1 MDKIHIK
8 DLQIIG
14 FHGAIPEEKVL
25 GQKFVLS
32 FELDVDL
39 RQAGKNDDLTKTVHY
54 GELAQKVEEE
64 FTKTS
69 YDLIEKAAEEICE
82 FVLLNYPLVKKVKLL
97 LKKPWAPTR
106 KHVEYVAVEI
116 ERKWN
121 KVYIAAGSNLGNKEE
136 TLKEAID
143 KIDKRKDCVVTKVSN
158 FYTTDP
164 VGYEDQDQFVNCV
177 FEIDTL
183 QTPSELM
190 DTLLEVEKD
199 FKRERIIRWGPRT
212 LDLDIIFYDD
222 IISYDEH
229 ILIPHPRAHERQFVM
244 KPMCDINP
252 YYVHPIYRKR
262 VMDISSELGELQN
275 IQPLT

>member
-8 DLQIIG
+8 DLEIIG

-143 KIDKRKDCVVTKVSN
+143 KIYKRKDCVVTKVSN

-262 VMDISSELGELQN
+262 VMDISSELGEL
-275 IQPLT
+275 

>member
-8 DLQIIG
+8 DLEIIG

-121 KVYIAAGSNLGNKEE
+121 KVYIAAGSNQGDKEE
-136 TLKEAID
+136 TLKEAIY

-262 VMDISSELGELQN
+262 VMDISSELGEL
-275 IQPLT
+275 

>member
-8 DLQIIG
+8 DLEIIG

-121 KVYIAAGSNLGNKEE
+121 KVYIAAGSNLGDKEE
-136 TLKEAID
+136 TLKEAIY
-143 KIDKRKDCVVTKVSN
+143 IIGKRKDCVVTKVSN

-212 LDLDIIFYDD
+212 LDLDIIFYND

-262 VMDISSELGELQN
+262 VMDISSELGEL
-275 IQPLT
+275 

>member
-8 DLQIIG
+8 DLEIIG

-121 KVYIAAGSNLGNKEE
+121 KVYIAAGSNLGDKEE
-136 TLKEAID
+136 TLKEAIYI
-143 KIDKRKDCVVTKVSN
+143 IDKRKDCVVTKVSN
-158 FYTTDP
+158 FYNTDP

-212 LDLDIIFYDD
+212 LDLDIIFYND

-262 VMDISSELGELQN
+262 VMDISSELGEL
-275 IQPLT
+275 

>member
-8 DLQIIG
+8 DLEIIG

-121 KVYIAAGSNLGNKEE
+121 KVYIAAGSNLGDKEE
-136 TLKEAID
+136 TLKEAIY

-177 FEIDTL
+177 FEINTL
-183 QTPSELM
+183 QTPRELM

-212 LDLDIIFYDD
+212 LDLDIIFYND

-262 VMDISSELGELQN
+262 VMDISSELGEL
-275 IQPLT
+275 

>member
-8 DLQIIG
+8 DLEIIG

-121 KVYIAAGSNLGNKEE
+121 KVYIAAGSNLGDKEE
-136 TLKEAID
+136 TLKEAIYI
-143 KIDKRKDCVVTKVSN
+143 IDKRIK
-158 FYTTDP
+158 
-164 VGYEDQDQFVNCV
+164 
-177 FEIDTL
+177 
-183 QTPSELM
+183 
-190 DTLLEVEKD
+190 
-199 FKRERIIRWGPRT
+199 W
-212 LDLDIIFYDD
+212 
-222 IISYDEH
+222 
-229 ILIPHPRAHERQFVM
+229 
-244 KPMCDINP
+244 
-252 YYVHPIYRKR
+252 
-262 VMDISSELGELQN
+262 QN
-275 IQPLT
+275 II

>member
-8 DLQIIG
+8 DLEIIG

-121 KVYIAAGSNLGNKEE
+121 KVYIAAGSNLGDKEE
-136 TLKEAID
+136 TLKEAIYI
-143 KIDKRKDCVVTKVSN
+143 IDKRKDCVVTKVSN

-177 FEIDTL
+177 FEINTL

-212 LDLDIIFYDD
+212 LDLDIIFYND

-262 VMDISSELGELQN
+262 VMDISSELGEL
-275 IQPLT
+275 

>member
-8 DLQIIG
+8 DLEIIG

-121 KVYIAAGSNLGNKEE
+121 KVYIAAGSNLGDKEE
-136 TLKEAID
+136 TLKEAIY

-199 FKRERIIRWGPRT
+199 FKRERIIIWGPRT

-262 VMDISSELGELQN
+262 VMDISSELGEL
-275 IQPLT
+275 

>member
-8 DLQIIG
+8 DLEIIG

-121 KVYIAAGSNLGNKEE
+121 KVYIAAGSNLGDKEE
-136 TLKEAID
+136 TLKEAIY

-229 ILIPHPRAHERQFVM
+229 ILIPHPRANERQFVM

-262 VMDISSELGELQN
+262 VMDISSELGEL
-275 IQPLT
+275 

>member
-8 DLQIIG
+8 DLEIIG

-64 FTKTS
+64 FSKTS

-121 KVYIAAGSNLGNKEE
+121 KVYIAAGSNLGDKEE
-136 TLKEAID
+136 TLKEAIYI
-143 KIDKRKDCVVTKVSN
+143 IDKRKDCVVTKVSN

-177 FEIDTL
+177 FEINTL

-212 LDLDIIFYDD
+212 LDLDIIFYND

-262 VMDISSELGELQN
+262 VMDISSELGEL
-275 IQPLT
+275 

>member
-8 DLQIIG
+8 DLEIIG

-121 KVYIAAGSNLGNKEE
+121 KVYIAAGSNLGDKEE

-143 KIDKRKDCVVTKVSN
+143 KIYKRKDCVVTKVSN

-177 FEIDTL
+177 FEINTL

-212 LDLDIIFYDD
+212 LDLDIIFYND

-262 VMDISSELGELQN
+262 VMDISSELGEL
-275 IQPLT
+275 

>member
-8 DLQIIG
+8 DLEIIG

-25 GQKFVLS
+25 GEKFVLS

-121 KVYIAAGSNLGNKEE
+121 KVYIAAGSNLRDKEE

-177 FEIDTL
+177 FEINTL

-212 LDLDIIFYDD
+212 LDLDIIFYND

-252 YYVHPIYRKR
+252 YYVHPIYIKR
-262 VMDISSELGELQN
+262 VMDISSELGEL
-275 IQPLT
+275 

>member
-8 DLQIIG
+8 DLEIIG

-121 KVYIAAGSNLGNKEE
+121 KVYIAAGSNLGDKEE
-136 TLKEAID
+136 TLKEAIY

-177 FEIDTL
+177 FEINTL
-183 QTPSELM
+183 QTQSELM

-212 LDLDIIFYDD
+212 LDLDIIFYND

-262 VMDISSELGELQN
+262 VMDISSELGEL
-275 IQPLT
+275 

>member
-8 DLQIIG
+8 DLEIIG

-69 YDLIEKAAEEICE
+69 YDLIEKAADEICE

-121 KVYIAAGSNLGNKEE
+121 KVYIAAGSNLGDKEE
-136 TLKEAID
+136 TLKEAIYI
-143 KIDKRKDCVVTKVSN
+143 IDKRKDCVVTKVSN

-177 FEIDTL
+177 FEINTL

-212 LDLDIIFYDD
+212 LDLDIIFYND

-262 VMDISSELGELQN
+262 VMDISSELGEL
-275 IQPLT
+275 

>member
-1 MDKIHIK
+1 MDKIHIT
-8 DLQIIG
+8 DLEIIG

-121 KVYIAAGSNLGNKEE
+121 KVYRAAGSNLGDKEE
-136 TLKEAID
+136 TLKEAIYI
-143 KIDKRKDCVVTKVSN
+143 IDKRKDCVVTKVSN
-158 FYTTDP
+158 LYTTDP

-212 LDLDIIFYDD
+212 LDLDIIFYND

-262 VMDISSELGELQN
+262 VMDISSELGEL
-275 IQPLT
+275 

>member
-8 DLQIIG
+8 DLEIIG

-39 RQAGKNDDLTKTVHY
+39 RQSGKNDDLTKTVHY

-121 KVYIAAGSNLGNKEE
+121 KVYIAAGSNLGDKEE

-143 KIDKRKDCVVTKVSN
+143 KIDKRKDCVDTKVSN

-177 FEIDTL
+177 FEINTL
-183 QTPSELM
+183 PTPSELM

-199 FKRERIIRWGPRT
+199 VKRERIIRWGPRT
-212 LDLDIIFYDD
+212 LDLDIIFYND

-262 VMDISSELGELQN
+262 VMDISSELGEL
-275 IQPLT
+275 

>member
-8 DLQIIG
+8 DLEIIG

-177 FEIDTL
+177 FEINTL

-190 DTLLEVEKD
+190 NTLLEVEKD

-212 LDLDIIFYDD
+212 LDLDIIFYND

-262 VMDISSELGELQN
+262 VMDISSELGEL
-275 IQPLT
+275 

>member
-8 DLQIIG
+8 DLEIIG

-121 KVYIAAGSNLGNKEE
+121 KVYIAAGSNLGDKEE
-136 TLKEAID
+136 TLKEAIYI
-143 KIDKRKDCVVTKVSN
+143 IDKRKDCVVTKVSN

-177 FEIDTL
+177 FEINTL

-212 LDLDIIFYDD
+212 LDLDIIFYND

-252 YYVHPIYRKR
+252 YYVHPIYRKS
-262 VMDISSELGELQN
+262 VMDISSELGEL
-275 IQPLT
+275 

>member
-8 DLQIIG
+8 DLEIIG

-116 ERKWN
+116 ERKWS

-164 VGYEDQDQFVNCV
+164 VGYEDQDKFVNCV

-262 VMDISSELGELQN
+262 VMDISSELGEL
-275 IQPLT
+275 

>member
-8 DLQIIG
+8 DLEIIG

-121 KVYIAAGSNLGNKEE
+121 KVYIAAGSNLGDKEE
-136 TLKEAID
+136 TLKEAIYI
-143 KIDKRKDCVVTKVSN
+143 IDKRKDCVVTKVSN

-212 LDLDIIFYDD
+212 LDLDIIFYND

-262 VMDISSELGELQN
+262 VMDISSELGEL
-275 IQPLT
+275 

>member
-8 DLQIIG
+8 DLEIIG

-121 KVYIAAGSNLGNKEE
+121 KVYIAAGSNLGDKEE
-136 TLKEAID
+136 TLKEAIYI
-143 KIDKRKDCVVTKVSN
+143 IDKRKDCVVTKVSN
-158 FYTTDP
+158 LYTTDP

-262 VMDISSELGELQN
+262 VMDISSGLGEL
-275 IQPLT
+275 

>member
-1 MDKIHIK
+1 MDKIHIN
-8 DLQIIG
+8 DLEIIG

-121 KVYIAAGSNLGNKEE
+121 KVYIAAGSNLGDKEE
-136 TLKEAID
+136 TLKEAIY

-262 VMDISSELGELQN
+262 VMDISSELGEL
-275 IQPLT
+275 

>member
-8 DLQIIG
+8 DLEIIG

-64 FTKTS
+64 FSKTS

-121 KVYIAAGSNLGNKEE
+121 KVYIAAGSNLGDKEE

-177 FEIDTL
+177 FEINTL

-262 VMDISSELGELQN
+262 VMDISSELGEL
-275 IQPLT
+275 

>member
-8 DLQIIG
+8 DLEIIG

-121 KVYIAAGSNLGNKEE
+121 KVYIAAGSNLGDKEE
-136 TLKEAID
+136 TLKEAIYI
-143 KIDKRKDCVVTKVSN
+143 IDKRKDCVVTKVSN
-158 FYTTDP
+158 FYTTGP
-164 VGYEDQDQFVNCV
+164 VGYEDQGQFVNCV
-177 FEIDTL
+177 FEINTL

-212 LDLDIIFYDD
+212 LDLDIIFYND

-262 VMDISSELGELQN
+262 VMDISSELGEL
-275 IQPLT
+275 

>member
-8 DLQIIG
+8 DLEIIG

-25 GQKFVLS
+25 GQKFVFS

-121 KVYIAAGSNLGNKEE
+121 KVYIAAGSNLGDKEE

-177 FEIDTL
+177 FEINTL

-212 LDLDIIFYDD
+212 LDLDIIFYND

-244 KPMCDINP
+244 NPMCDINP
-252 YYVHPIYRKR
+252 YYVYPIYRKR
-262 VMDISSELGELQN
+262 VMDRSSELGEL
-275 IQPLT
+275 

>member
-8 DLQIIG
+8 DLEIIG

-82 FVLLNYPLVKKVKLL
+82 FVLLNYPLVKKIKLL

-121 KVYIAAGSNLGNKEE
+121 KVYIAAGSNLGDKEE
-136 TLKEAID
+136 TLKEAIYI
-143 KIDKRKDCVVTKVSN
+143 IDKRKDCVVTKVSN

-177 FEIDTL
+177 FEINTL

-212 LDLDIIFYDD
+212 LDLDIIFYND

-262 VMDISSELGELQN
+262 VMDISSELGEL
-275 IQPLT
+275 

>member
-8 DLQIIG
+8 DLEIIG

-121 KVYIAAGSNLGNKEE
+121 KVYIAAGSNLGDKEE

-143 KIDKRKDCVVTKVSN
+143 KIYKRKDCVVTKVSN

-212 LDLDIIFYDD
+212 LDLDIIFYND

-262 VMDISSELGELQN
+262 VMDISSELGEL
-275 IQPLT
+275 

>member
-8 DLQIIG
+8 DLEIIG
-14 FHGAIPEEKVL
+14 FHGAILEEKVL
-25 GQKFVLS
+25 GQKFILS

-262 VMDISSELGELQN
+262 VMDISSELGEL
-275 IQPLT
+275 

>member
-8 DLQIIG
+8 DLEIIG

-121 KVYIAAGSNLGNKEE
+121 KVYIAAGSNLGDKEE
-136 TLKEAID
+136 TLKEAIY
-143 KIDKRKDCVVTKVSN
+143 KIDKRKDYVVTKVSN
-158 FYTTDP
+158 LYTTDP

-262 VMDISSELGELQN
+262 VMDISSELGEL
-275 IQPLT
+275 

>member
-8 DLQIIG
+8 DLEIIG

-121 KVYIAAGSNLGNKEE
+121 KVYIAAGSNLGDKEE
-136 TLKEAID
+136 TLKEAIYI
-143 KIDKRKDCVVTKVSN
+143 IDKRKDCVVTKVSN

-262 VMDISSELGELQN
+262 VMDISSELGEL
-275 IQPLT
+275 

>member
-8 DLQIIG
+8 DLEIIG

-136 TLKEAID
+136 TLKEAIY

-177 FEIDTL
+177 FEINTL

-262 VMDISSELGELQN
+262 VMDISSELGEL
-275 IQPLT
+275 

>member
-8 DLQIIG
+8 DLEIIG

-121 KVYIAAGSNLGNKEE
+121 KVYIAAGSNLGDKEE

-177 FEIDTL
+177 FEINTL

-212 LDLDIIFYDD
+212 LDLDIIFYND

-262 VMDISSELGELQN
+262 VMDITSELGEL
-275 IQPLT
+275 

>member
-8 DLQIIG
+8 DLEIIG

-25 GQKFVLS
+25 GQKFILS

-121 KVYIAAGSNLGNKEE
+121 KVYIAAGSNLGDKEE

-164 VGYEDQDQFVNCV
+164 VGYEDQDKFVNCV

-262 VMDISSELGELQN
+262 VMDISSELGEL
-275 IQPLT
+275 

>member
-8 DLQIIG
+8 DLEIIG

-25 GQKFVLS
+25 GQKFILS

-164 VGYEDQDQFVNCV
+164 VGYEDQDKFVNCV

-212 LDLDIIFYDD
+212 LDLDIIFYND

-262 VMDISSELGELQN
+262 VMDISSELGEL
-275 IQPLT
+275 

>member
-8 DLQIIG
+8 DLEIIG

-116 ERKWN
+116 ERKWS
-121 KVYIAAGSNLGNKEE
+121 KVYIAAGSNLGDKEE

-262 VMDISSELGELQN
+262 VMDISSELGEL
-275 IQPLT
+275 

>member
-8 DLQIIG
+8 DLEIIG

-121 KVYIAAGSNLGNKEE
+121 KVYIAAGSNLGDKEE
-136 TLKEAID
+136 TLKEAIYI
-143 KIDKRKDCVVTKVSN
+143 IDKRKDCVVTKVSN

-177 FEIDTL
+177 FEINTL
-183 QTPSELM
+183 QTPRELM
-190 DTLLEVEKD
+190 DTLLEVEND
-199 FKRERIIRWGPRT
+199 CQRERIIRWGPRT
-212 LDLDIIFYDD
+212 LDLDIIFYND

-262 VMDISSELGELQN
+262 VMDISSELGEL
-275 IQPLT
+275 